1 MSDTVF
7 HLGRKVL
14 TDTEIKV
21 LKKGL
26 DFAPIQRKLNE
37 PELGR
42 DFKDFCC
49 RTTLK
54 WYSRDEPTP
63 FFSKQPSFSSKLSW
77 SLPAGHPNYVLLPN
91 KKR

>member
-1 MSDTVF
+1 MVF
-7 HLGRKVL
+7 HLGRKV
-14 TDTEIKV
+14 TDTETKV

-37 PELGR
+37 PELRR

-49 RTTLK
+49 RMTLK
-54 WYSRDEPTP
+54 WYFRDEPTP
-63 FFSKQPSFSSKLSW
+63 FFSKQPSFSSKSSW
-77 SLPAGHPNYVLLPN
+77 SLLASHSKYVLLPN